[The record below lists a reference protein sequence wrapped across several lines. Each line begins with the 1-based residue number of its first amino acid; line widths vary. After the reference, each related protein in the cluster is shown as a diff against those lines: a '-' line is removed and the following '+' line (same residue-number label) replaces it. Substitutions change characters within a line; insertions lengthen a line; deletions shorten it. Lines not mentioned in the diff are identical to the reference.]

1 MMDKTRKITKTIILN
16 RNQVKKLH
24 SILIIGLLFSFS
36 SYGQSV
42 DNGQL
47 LSSNSYNISISFAT
61 REEFKKAKNHY
72 KDQLLEDT
80 LVFMK
85 KNGVIT
91 LPLRLTEIPSVI
103 FTDSLVDGDEAHREF
118 DYLGQYPNLD
128 MYLVSGSFWEHYECY
143 LIDKKTG
150 MITVVWTQ
158 PQVSPSSEYLA
169 NLSMPYGLEGVPN
182 GLQIWKYNQNE
193 KKLTNWLEIDQQVW
207 APVDF
212 VWENQKSILLKV
224 YSVEKLRESYREL
237 HEKEY
242 YYLRFLIK

>member
-1 MMDKTRKITKTIILN
+1 M
-16 RNQVKKLH
+16 KKLH
-24 SILIIGLLFSFS
+24 SILIIGLIFSFS

-42 DNGQL
+42 NHFQSH
-47 LSSNSYNISISFAT
+47 SSNSNNISISFAR
-61 REEFKKAKNHY
+61 REQFKKAKNHY

-150 MITVVWTQ
+150 VITVVWTQ